1 MLLMHL
7 LLSDFSLV
15 LLLLESSSALCDLLC
30 ILLLLFYV
38 SKEGYREKVG
48 GDAINA
54 VAAVSRFRLW
64 LEFGKNWANSAFK
77 REERVI
83 LRENMPGS
91 KKQ

>member
-1 MLLMHL
+1 MLLRYFFAIATRGQGRGGMLLMHL

-48 GDAINA
+48 GDAIND
-54 VAAVSRFRLW
+54 S
-64 LEFGKNWANSAFK
+64 
-77 REERVI
+77 
-83 LRENMPGS
+83 
-91 KKQ
+91 